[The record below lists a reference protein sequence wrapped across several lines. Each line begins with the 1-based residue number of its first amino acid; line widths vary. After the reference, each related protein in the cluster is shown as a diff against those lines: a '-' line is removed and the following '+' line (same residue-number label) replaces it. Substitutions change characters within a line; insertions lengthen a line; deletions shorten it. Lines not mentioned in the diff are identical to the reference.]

1 VEPAICSGETVVAHW
16 VDELVAEALASG
28 SLDATAKSSVAASG
42 MGDTV
47 HALEDEPCSNF

>member
-16 VDELVAEALASG
+16 VDELVAKALASG